1 VIAALDLGGTKLA
14 AALVQRG
21 QLSQR
26 RQIPTP
32 PDRRPEAML
41 ESMLELLQPLLP
53 GARALGV
60 AATGTV
66 DQGKV
71 SAPNPQTLPWVEV
84 DLGRLLSQRTGLPV
98 FVLND
103 ADAAAWGEARHGA
116 GRGVPNFVFVTVS
129 TGIGSGLVLDGTL
142 REGAELGF
150 TRVADG
156 RFLEHVASGTAL
168 DVWAQE
174 RGWKGAAE
182 VVERSQT
189 DLEAAARLDQ
199 SAGFLAEKLGDLR
212 AVLRLERVILGGGLG
227 LAEGY
232 RARVQKQV
240 DPALAVVAAQLGADA
255 GLVGAADWA
264 ERRLDADFGETGV
277 G

>member
-1 VIAALDLGGTKLA
+1 MIATLDLGGTKLA
-14 AALVQRG
+14 AALVQGG

-26 RQIPTP
+26 RQVPTP

-53 GARALGV
+53 RAQALGV

-66 DQGKV
+66 HQGKV
-71 SAPNPQTLPWVEV
+71 TAPNPQTLPWVEV
-84 DLGRLLSQRTGLPV
+84 DLRGLLSRRTDLSV

-103 ADAAAWGEARHGA
+103 ADAAAWGEARYGA

-129 TGIGSGLVLDGTL
+129 TGIGSGLLLDGAL

-156 RFLEHVASGTAL
+156 RFLEHVASGAAL
-168 DVWAQE
+168 DDWAQE

-182 VVERSQT
+182 VVERAQT
-189 DLEAAARLDQ
+189 DPEAAAWLDR
-199 SAGFLAEKLGDLR
+199 SAGYLAEKLGDLQ
-212 AVLRLERVILGGGLG
+212 AVLRLKRVILGGGLG
-227 LAEGY
+227 LSEGY
-232 RARVQKQV
+232 RVRVQRRV
-240 DPALAVVAAQLGADA
+240 SPALAVVAASLGADA
-255 GLVGAADWA
+255 GLVGVADWA
-264 ERRLDADFGETGV
+264 ERRLDADFSETGV

>member
-1 VIAALDLGGTKLA
+1 MGGTKLA
-14 AALVQRG
+14 AALVQG
-21 QLSQR
+21 GWLSQR

-32 PDRRPEAML
+32 QDRHPEAML
-41 ESMLELLQPLLP
+41 EAMVELLQPLLP
-53 GARALGV
+53 KAKALGV

-66 DQGKV
+66 NQGKV
-71 SAPNPQTLPWVEV
+71 TAPNQQTLPWVDV
-84 DLGRLLSQRTGLPV
+84 DLNAQLSQRIGLPV

-116 GRGVPNFVFVTVS
+116 GRGVQDFVFVTVS
-129 TGIGSGLVLDGTL
+129 TGIGSGLVLDGAL

-150 TRVADG
+150 TQVADG
-156 RFLEHVASGTAL
+156 RFLEHVASGKAL
-168 DVWAQE
+168 DQWARE
-174 RGWKGAAE
+174 RGWGGAAE

-189 DLEAAARLDQ
+189 DPEAAQRLDQ
-199 SAGFLAEKLGDLR
+199 SAHYLAEKLEDLR
-212 AVLRLERVILGGGLG
+212 VVLRLERAVIGGGLG

-232 RARVQKQV
+232 RARVRKFV
-240 DPALAVVAAQLGADA
+240 NPALAVVAAQLGADA

-264 ERRLDADFGETGV
+264 ERRLDAELSKTEV

>member
-1 VIAALDLGGTKLA
+1 MIAALDLGGTKLA
-14 AALVQRG
+14 AALVQGG

-26 RQIPTP
+26 RQVPTP

-41 ESMLELLQPLLP
+41 EFMLELLQPLLP
-53 GARALGV
+53 RAKALGV

-66 DQGKV
+66 YQGKV
-71 SAPNPQTLPWVEV
+71 TAPNPQTLPWVEV
-84 DLGRLLSQRTGLPV
+84 DLREQLSQRTGLPV

-103 ADAAAWGEARHGA
+103 ADAAAWGEARYGA
-116 GRGVPNFVFVTVS
+116 GRGVQNFVFVTVS
-129 TGIGSGLVLDGTL
+129 TGIGSGLVLDGAL

-168 DVWAQE
+168 DVWARE

-182 VVERSQT
+182 VVERAQT
-189 DLEAAARLDQ
+189 DSEAAVQLDRSARY
-199 SAGFLAEKLGDLR
+199 LAEKLEDLR
-212 AVLRLERVILGGGLG
+212 VVLRLERAILGGGLG

-232 RARVQKQV
+232 RARVQKWV
-240 DPALAVVAAQLGADA
+240 NPALAVVAAQLGADA
-255 GLVGAADWA
+255 GLVGAAEWA
-264 ERRLDADFGETGV
+264 ERCLDADFSETGV